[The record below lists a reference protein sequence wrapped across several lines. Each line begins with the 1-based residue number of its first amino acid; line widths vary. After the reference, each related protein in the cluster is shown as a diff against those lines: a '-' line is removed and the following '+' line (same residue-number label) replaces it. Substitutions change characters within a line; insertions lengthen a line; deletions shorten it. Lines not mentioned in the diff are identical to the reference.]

1 MPKQT
6 KTGQTKTG
14 QTKTGQTKTGQI
26 QLPARKTQHAR
37 HFGRVGLVV
46 GGDSAEREVSLNG
59 GRAVAAAFDRKGVAY
74 QVFDGPMALF
84 AGIRQGQVDR
94 VFNILHGPGGEDG
107 SLQGALQLMGVP
119 VTGSDLASSALTMD
133 KVRSKW
139 LWEHL
144 GINTPPFICFD
155 HSATDYHKAVEK
167 FGLPL
172 FVKPAGLGS
181 SIGISRVKQPE
192 DLDAAVALARQYGAI
207 TMVEKEVKGAEY
219 FAGVLDGVGLPL
231 IRVSTPREFYDYT
244 AKYESDETQYF
255 CPCGL
260 PEATEADLRTRALQA
275 FDVLGAS
282 GWGRVDF
289 LLDEQGQAWFLEVNT
304 TPGMTDHSLVPQ
316 AAAAIGVDF
325 DDLVWRILET
335 SL

>member
-1 MPKQT
+1 MSS
-6 KTGQTKTG
+6 
-14 QTKTGQTKTGQI
+14 QI
-26 QLPARKTQHAR
+26 KLPAMKVHQAAD
-37 HFGRVGLVV
+37 FGQVGLVI

-59 GRAVAAAFDRKGVAY
+59 GRAVAAALQRNGIGHE
-74 QVFDGPMALF
+74 VFDGPVALF
-84 AGIRQGQVDR
+84 EGIRAGRVDR

-107 SLQGALQLMGVP
+107 SLQGALQLMGIP

-139 LWEHL
+139 VWERN
-144 GINTPPFICFD
+144 GVPTPPFLRYRRAESDFHAAI
-155 HSATDYHKAVEK
+155 EK

-181 SIGISRVKQPE
+181 SIGITRVSRVE
-192 DLDAAVALARQYGAI
+192 DLAPAVALARRYGDI
-207 TMVEKEVKGAEY
+207 TIIEKEIRGGEY
-219 FAGVLDGVGLPL
+219 FASVLDGVGLPL

-244 AKYESDETQYF
+244 AKYESNDTQYF

-260 PEATEADLRTRALQA
+260 PEGIEAELRAQAIQA
-275 FDVLGAS
+275 FDLLGAS

-316 AAAAIGVDF
+316 AAAAIGVGF
-325 DDLVWRILET
+325 DELVWRILET

>member
-1 MPKQT
+1 MQAIKLPKMKT
-6 KTGQTKTG
+6 KK
-14 QTKTGQTKTGQI
+14 
-26 QLPARKTQHAR
+26 ASD
-37 HFGRVGLVV
+37 FGRVGLVV
-46 GGDSAEREVSLNG
+46 GGSSAEREVSLNG
-59 GRAVAAAFDRKGVAY
+59 GRAVAAALGRNGIAHE
-74 QVFDGPMALF
+74 VFDGPLALF
-84 AGIRQGQVDR
+84 EGINAGRVDR

-107 SLQGALQLMGVP
+107 SLQGALQLMGIP

-139 LWEHL
+139 LWERN
-144 GINTPPFICFD
+144 GIQTPPFICFG
-155 HSATDYHKAVEK
+155 HSANDYNRAIEK

-181 SIGISRVKQPE
+181 SIGITRVKKAE
-192 DLDAAVALARQYGAI
+192 DLDAAVALARQYGPTTI
-207 TMVEKEVKGAEY
+207 VEKEIRGNEY

-231 IRVSTPREFYDYT
+231 IRIATPREFYDYT
-244 AKYESDETQYF
+244 AKYLSDETQYF

-260 PEATEADLRTRALQA
+260 PEEKEMELRALSLQA
-275 FDVLGAS
+275 FDLLGAS

-289 LLDEQGQAWFLEVNT
+289 LLDAEGKPWFLEVNT

-316 AAAAIGVDF
+316 AAAAIGVGF
-325 DDLVWRILET
+325 DELVWRILET

>member
-1 MPKQT
+1 MQATKLPKM
-6 KTGQTKTG
+6 KT
-14 QTKTGQTKTGQI
+14 
-26 QLPARKTQHAR
+26 RKASD
-37 HFGRVGLVV
+37 FGRVGLVV
-46 GGDSAEREVSLNG
+46 GGTSAEREVSLNG
-59 GRAVAAAFDRKGVAY
+59 GRAVAAALQRNGIDHE
-74 QVFDGPMALF
+74 VFDGPMALF
-84 AGIRQGQVDR
+84 EGINAGRVDR

-139 LWEHL
+139 LWERN
-144 GINTPPFICFD
+144 GIQTPPFICFD
-155 HSATDYHKAVEK
+155 HGATDYHTAIEK

-181 SIGISRVKQPE
+181 SIGITRVKQAE
-192 DLDAAVALARQYGAI
+192 DLDAAVALARQYGPTTI
-207 TMVEKEVKGAEY
+207 VEKEIRGNEY

-231 IRVSTPREFYDYT
+231 IRIATPREFYDYT
-244 AKYESDETQYF
+244 AKYLSNETQYF

-260 PEATEADLRTRALQA
+260 PEEKEVELRALSLQA
-275 FDVLGAS
+275 FDLLGAS

-289 LLDEQGQAWFLEVNT
+289 LLDESGQPWFLEVNT

-316 AAAAIGVDF
+316 AAAAIGVGF
-325 DDLVWRILET
+325 DELVWRILET